1 MPITFNLSSSFNSI
15 IKVMGVGGGGGN
27 AVNNMFKRGIRG
39 VDFVICNTDVQ
50 VLDKSPIPNK
60 VRLGAEMTQGLG
72 AGANPEVGRKAA
84 MESMEDIRGLLR
96 ENTKMLFITAGMGGG
111 TGTGAAPVIARMA
124 REMGILTVGIVTTP
138 FTFEGDKRMKVAMEG
153 VKQMEECVDTLLVIS
168 NANLMQICPK
178 NIKTKE
184 AYLMADN
191 VLTNAAKGIAEI
203 ITVDGYVNV
212 DFADVNTIMRNSGT
226 ALMGSATFTGENRA
240 RHAVEEALNSPLL
253 DHVDIM
259 GASGILYNITA
270 SEDTLTLEETNYIG
284 EYIKNAVGP
293 DAQIIFGQVNSDDLG
308 DALSLTVIATGFNK
322 KERVPLTAANPAAKQ
337 PAREDKKPAT
347 NRPVQSSLP
356 LMTSD
361 APAEPRPREASVP
374 AEAAPL
380 RAQNTLEDRL
390 AGVSTLDF
398 DLSDP
403 GKVKQLEDIPAY
415 VRRQMRQSALEAMG
429 DNLSGPA
436 VPRQSLSRTSVD
448 ADANGRFT
456 LRENNSFLYDNPD

>member
-39 VDFVICNTDVQ
+39 VDFVICNTDIQ

-60 VRLGAEMTQGLG
+60 VRLGAEITQGLG

-84 MESMEDIRGLLR
+84 LESLEDIRTLLR

-138 FTFEGDKRMKVAMEG
+138 FTFEGDKRMRVAMDG
-153 VKQMEECVDTLLVIS
+153 VKQLEECVDTLLVIS

-226 ALMGSATFTGENRA
+226 ALMGSATHTGENRA

-259 GASGILYNITA
+259 GASGILYNISA
-270 SEDTLTLEETNYIG
+270 SEDSLTLEETNYIG

-322 KERVPLTAANPAAKQ
+322 TERLPLAATPATKQ
-337 PAREDKKPAT
+337 PAREEKKIS

-356 LMTSD
+356 LMSAE
-361 APAEPRPREASVP
+361 APAEHQLREVGVP
-374 AEAAPL
+374 AEAAPP

-390 AGVSTLDF
+390 ASVSTLDF

-415 VRRQMRQSALEAMG
+415 VRRQIRQSALDAMG
-429 DNLSGPA
+429 DNLNGPA
-436 VPRQSLSRTSVD
+436 TPRQSLSRTSVD
-448 ADANGRFT
+448 ADASGRFR